1 MSDFFAVMGLPR
13 SAWLDGEVLKERF
26 HRLSAERHPDAPGG
40 SGAAFSALNEAWQAL
55 REPVSRLRHFLELTA
70 PESLAGSDGAPAEL
84 GDLFMDIATLKQLA
98 GAMEKPSSP
107 LARALL
113 EPRRLA
119 LLERFSGVETRLT
132 AAVEQGHGEIRNP
145 AATAPELAAT
155 LGRLTFLSHWGRQMR
170 ELRLALDS

>member
-13 SAWLDGEVLKERF
+13 SAWLDGEELKERF

-40 SGAAFSALNEAWQAL
+40 SGAAFSGLNEAWQTL

-70 PESLAGSDGAPAEL
+70 PESLAASGGAPSEL
-84 GDLFMDIATLKQLA
+84 GYLFMDIATLKQLA
-98 GAMEKPSSP
+98 GAMEKPASP

-119 LLERFSGVETRLT
+119 LLDRLSGVEARLS
-132 AAVEQGHGEIRNP
+132 AAVENGHGEIQSP
-145 AATAPELAAT
+145 AATAAELAAT

-170 ELRLALDS
+170 ELRLELSS

>member
-13 SAWLDGEVLKERF
+13 SAWLDGEELKERF

-40 SGAAFSALNEAWQAL
+40 SGAAFSGLNEAWQTL

-70 PESLAGSDGAPAEL
+70 PESLAASGGAPSEL

-98 GAMEKPSSP
+98 GAMEKPASP

-119 LLERFSGVETRLT
+119 LLERFSGVESRLM
-132 AAVEQGHGEIRNP
+132 AAVEQGHVVIQNP
-145 AATAPELAAT
+145 EASAAELAAT
-155 LGRLTFLSHWGRQMR
+155 LGRLTFLSHWARQMR
-170 ELRLALDS
+170 ELQLGLAS